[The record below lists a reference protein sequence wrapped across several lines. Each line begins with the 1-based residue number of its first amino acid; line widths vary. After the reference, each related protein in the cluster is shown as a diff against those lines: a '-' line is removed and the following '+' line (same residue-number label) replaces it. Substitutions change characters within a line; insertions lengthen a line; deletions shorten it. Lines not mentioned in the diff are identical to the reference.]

1 MITEFPALVYRC
13 PGQYPGPH
21 GKTYDTRPVATAEA
35 LEAALRDGWHWG
47 LEGAALGLEAPAET
61 PPDAPT
67 EAAIEDVPKPAPE
80 PAPEPTR
87 ADLVA
92 EAEWLG
98 IDVDGRWS
106 EKRLRREID
115 AAKVANP

>member
-13 PGQYPGPH
+13 PGPHDGPH
-21 GKTYDTRPVATAEA
+21 GKTYATLPVDGPEALAEA
-35 LEAALRDGWHWG
+35 FADGWHWSLDEVARG
-47 LEGAALGLEAPAET
+47 LVAQP
-61 PPDAPT
+61 
-67 EAAIEDVPKPAPE
+67 EAAPEGIPE

-92 EAEWLG
+92 QAEALG

-106 EKRLRREID
+106 ERRLRQEID
-115 AAKVANP
+115 AAVKAANP

>member
-13 PGQYPGPH
+13 PGPYPGPH
-21 GKTYDTRPVATAEA
+21 GKTYDARPIASPEA
-35 LEAALRDGWHWG
+35 LAEALRDGWHWSLDDAARG
-47 LEGAALGLEAPAET
+47 LVAQPEA
-61 PPDAPT
+61 
-67 EAAIEDVPKPAPE
+67 APE

-92 EAEWLG
+92 QAEHLG

-106 EKRLRREID
+106 EKRLRHEID
-115 AAKVANP
+115 AAVKAASL

>member
-13 PGQYPGPH
+13 PGPHDGPH
-21 GKTYDTRPVATAEA
+21 GKTYATLPVDGPEA
-35 LEAALRDGWHWG
+35 LAEALRDGWHWSLDEVSRG
-47 LEGAALGLEAPAET
+47 LVAQP
-61 PPDAPT
+61 
-67 EAAIEDVPKPAPE
+67 EAAPENVPE

-92 EAEWLG
+92 QAEAFG

-106 EKRLRREID
+106 ERRLRQEID
-115 AAKVANP
+115 AAVRV

>member
-13 PGQYPGPH
+13 PGPYVGPH

-35 LEAALRDGWHWG
+35 LAAALRDGWHWSLDKVARG
-47 LEGAALGLEAPAET
+47 LVAPPIAAHDPESK
-61 PPDAPT
+61 PD
-67 EAAIEDVPKPAPE
+67 
-80 PAPEPTR
+80 TR

-92 EAEWLG
+92 QAERLG

-106 EKRLRREID
+106 ERRLRQEID
-115 AAKVANP
+115 AAVKATAL